1 MNKNLY
7 LVCVGAFSLSMLGC
21 ADDGISGSSED
32 PNVLTALG
40 SSSSVLGVSSSSVP
54 GTSSS
59 AIPGVSSSSVTQ
71 SSSGGA
77 DFNSGDLW
85 NPSAG
90 DFSVNVARYAAL
102 LPEGAKADGHWT
114 LMSNA
119 ENGDSSSIVWPADLV
134 NPQNER
140 IVVETCDG
148 VCGTFVLKEGFRTQD
163 EDPLVRIGFTLAK
176 DFSGKPVPVDV
187 SDWGG
192 VCVTFTSDLAMGLEL
207 AIGDSLDL
215 RKVMSDFAYPS
226 FAYPGVRLPKTK
238 DGEPKTIC
246 RKWSDFQIPTWMQ
259 DEPEYWKT
267 DVGVKAA
274 KQLVA
279 FRFVGSGKAG
289 EYKFNIMSFGTYS
302 EQPPSSSSE
311 VDEFG
316 NVIMGPDY
324 PRDLWNG
331 PSHEISVKTALY
343 ADSSW
348 NHLQDGQWF
357 EYTDRKDGGNS
368 IFDWYWSDQ
377 YDGIMA
383 PFELII
389 NSCDNLCCMNV
400 ILDQGELSRNPYA
413 LFGFKL
419 AQDDSSMGLPVDI
432 SNWGGICVTYQSDYP
447 IRVDLNPVSLV
458 VSPDTLAPGSVI
470 EDADLDIYK
479 WPSVVLS
486 KTSSLGT
493 TKCYKWNEFTQI
505 NLDKLPNPDKYR
517 ISGEDV
523 VKKVVSIRF
532 IIEGGNGNVGGFF
545 IKALGTNR
553 D

>member
-1 MNKNLY
+1 MRNKLY
-7 LVCVGAFSLSMLGC
+7 MACGAAALALVACSDDNSVVGTSTDPNTLAL
-21 ADDGISGSSED
+21 GSSSS
-32 PNVLTALG
+32 VLAV
-40 SSSSVLGVSSSSVP
+40 SSSSVLGVSSSSVVD
-54 GTSSS
+54 
-59 AIPGVSSSSVTQ
+59 VSSSSVDG
-71 SSSGGA
+71 SSSGSFETR
-77 DFNSGDLW
+77 DGDLW

-90 DFSVNVARYAAL
+90 DFSVNVARYASL

-302 EQPPSSSSE
+302 EQPPSSSSG

-316 NVIMGPDY
+316 NVPMGTDY
-324 PRDLWNG
+324 PRDLWYG
-331 PSHEISVKTALY
+331 PSHETFVKTALY

-348 NHLQDGQWF
+348 NHLQDGHWY

-368 IFDWYWSDQ
+368 IFDWYWSTE
-377 YDGIMA
+377 YDGKMA
-383 PFELII
+383 PFELIV
-389 NSCDNLCCMNV
+389 NSCDNLCCNNV

-419 AQDDSSMGLPVDI
+419 AQDDSSMGLPVDV

-447 IRVDLNPVSLV
+447 IRMDLDPVSLEA
-458 VSPDTLAPGSVI
+458 SPDTLAPGSVL

-479 WPSVVLS
+479 WPSVVLP

-523 VKKVVSIRF
+523 VKRAVSIRF
-532 IIEGGNGNVGGFF
+532 IIEGANGNVGGFF

>member
-1 MNKNLY
+1 MACGAAALA
-7 LVCVGAFSLSMLGC
+7 LVACSDDNSVVGTSTDPNTLAL
-21 ADDGISGSSED
+21 GSSSS
-32 PNVLTALG
+32 VLAV
-40 SSSSVLGVSSSSVP
+40 SSSSVLGVSSSSV
-54 GTSSS
+54 
-59 AIPGVSSSSVTQ
+59 AL
-71 SSSGGA
+71 SSSGEVEQ
-77 DFNSGDLW
+77 NRGDLW

-90 DFSVNVARYAAL
+90 DFSINVARYAAS
-102 LPEGAKADGHWT
+102 LPEGAKADGHWVVET
-114 LMSNA
+114 GIK
-119 ENGDSSSIVWPADLV
+119 NGDSSSVVWPIDFV
-134 NPQNER
+134 NPQDER
-140 IVVETCDG
+140 TIIEACNG
-148 VCGTFVLKEGFRTQD
+148 ICGTFVLKRYTWPED
-163 EDPLVRIGFTLAK
+163 EIDPLVRIGFTLAK

-187 SDWGG
+187 SNWGG
-192 VCVTFTSDLAMGLEL
+192 VCVTYTSDDLLMQLEL

-302 EQPPSSSSE
+302 EQPPSSSSG

-348 NHLQDGQWF
+348 SHLQDGQWF

-383 PFELII
+383 SFELII

-400 ILDQGELSRNPYA
+400 ILDQGELSKKPYA

-419 AQDDSSMGLPVDI
+419 AQDDSSMGLPVDV

-447 IRVDLNPVSLV
+447 IRVDLDPVSLEA
-458 VSPDTLAPGSVI
+458 SPDTLAPGSVL

-479 WPSVVLS
+479 WPSVVLP

-523 VKKVVSIRF
+523 VKRAVAIRF
-532 IIEGGNGNVGGFF
+532 IIEGENGNVGGFF
-545 IKALGTNR
+545 IRALGTNR

>member
-7 LVCVGAFSLSMLGC
+7 LVCVGALSLSMLGC
-21 ADDGISGSSED
+21 SDDGISGSSED

-40 SSSSVLGVSSSSVP
+40 SSSSVLGVSSSSVS
-54 GTSSS
+54 GASSS
-59 AIPGVSSSSVTQ
+59 FVAQ
-71 SSSGGA
+71 SSSGGVEL
-77 DFNSGDLW
+77 NSGDLW

-134 NPQNER
+134 NPQDER
-140 IVVETCDG
+140 TIVEACDG
-148 VCGTFVLKEGFRTQD
+148 VCGTFVLKERTWAED

-207 AIGDSLDL
+207 AIGDSLALLDEKAW
-215 RKVMSDFAYPS
+215 RIFAYPEV
-226 FAYPGVRLPKTK
+226 ALPRTK
-238 DGEPKTIC
+238 DGKPKTIC
-246 RKWSDFQIPTWMQ
+246 RKWSDFLIPTWMQ

-279 FRFVGSGKAG
+279 FKFRVSGKPG

-302 EQPPSSSSE
+302 EQPPSSSSG

-316 NVIMGPDY
+316 NVPMGSDY

-348 NHLQDGQWF
+348 SHLQDGQWF

-377 YDGIMA
+377 YDGKMA

-447 IRVDLNPVSLV
+447 IRMDLDPVSLIV
-458 VSPDTLAPGSVI
+458 RPDTLALGSAI

-479 WPSVVLS
+479 WPSVVLP

-523 VKKVVSIRF
+523 VKKAVAIRF

>member
-1 MNKNLY
+1 MRNKLY
-7 LVCVGAFSLSMLGC
+7 MACGAAALALVACSDDNSVVGTSTDPNTLAL
-21 ADDGISGSSED
+21 GSSSS
-32 PNVLTALG
+32 VLAV
-40 SSSSVLGVSSSSVP
+40 SSSSVLGVSSSSVVD
-54 GTSSS
+54 
-59 AIPGVSSSSVTQ
+59 VSSSSVDG
-71 SSSGGA
+71 SSSGSFETR
-77 DFNSGDLW
+77 DGDLW

-114 LMSNA
+114 LMLNA
-119 ENGDSSSIVWPADLV
+119 ENGDSSSVVWPADLV
-134 NPQNER
+134 NPQDER
-140 IVVETCDG
+140 TIVEACDG
-148 VCGTFVLKEGFRTQD
+148 VCGTFVLKEIPVDG
-163 EDPLVRIGFTLAK
+163 EPLARIGFTLAK

-192 VCVTFTSDLAMGLEL
+192 VCITFTSEHLWQMEL

-215 RKVMSDFAYPS
+215 LSERVWPEFAYP
-226 FAYPGVRLPKTK
+226 AVALPKTK
-238 DGEPKTIC
+238 DGKPKTIC
-246 RKWSDFQIPTWMQ
+246 RKWSDFMLPTWMQ

-279 FRFVGSGKAG
+279 FRFMLSGKPG

-302 EQPPSSSSE
+302 EQPPSSSSG

-348 NHLQDGQWF
+348 SHLQDGQWF

-447 IRVDLNPVSLV
+447 IRMDLDPVSLE
-458 VSPDTLAPGSVI
+458 VSPDTLAPGSTL

-479 WPSVVLS
+479 WPSVVLP

-523 VKKVVSIRF
+523 VKRAVSIRF